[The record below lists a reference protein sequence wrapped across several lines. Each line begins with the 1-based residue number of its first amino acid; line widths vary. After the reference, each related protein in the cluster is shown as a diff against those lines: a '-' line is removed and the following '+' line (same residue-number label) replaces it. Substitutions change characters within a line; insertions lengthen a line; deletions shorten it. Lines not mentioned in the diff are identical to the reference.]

1 MGKCQGQDS
10 TNKRVFLATRVVYL
24 SPNVGG
30 VLYINEYQFSFEKY
44 IIKLQEAYS
53 TLTRYQNV
61 LPAQFRVQRML
72 DRMQLSNA
80 LTIDINKA
88 RVLDNL
94 LEDCL
99 SSISYMSSKVK
110 IQFPPRSGGGIE
122 RKGDRRIPTF
132 YFKRVRGGGRGRG
145 RGQDLAAA
153 AVITLDLT
161 GKTHPMTDFVDCTAM
176 TSGGVY
182 PSDNLTRLG
191 VMGACM

>member
-1 MGKCQGQDS
+1 MPDG
-10 TNKRVFLATRVVYL
+10 
-24 SPNVGG
+24 
-30 VLYINEYQFSFEKY
+30 
-44 IIKLQEAYS
+44 
-53 TLTRYQNV
+53 
-61 LPAQFRVQRML
+61 
-72 DRMQLSNA
+72 MQLSNA

-161 GKTHPMTDFVDCTAM
+161 GKTHPMADFVDFTAL
-176 TSGGVY
+176 TSGVVY

-191 VMGACM
+191 VMGACMYSTIEIVIRTPAISRRFVKAGKIMGRIYLSCHIP